1 MIPRKLRPGAA
12 LVALVALVIV
22 LATAS
27 AADAQMFTEDP
38 VSFEVGF
45 DPAAA
50 GPGDVVT
57 VLVRVTVEP
66 PWHIYGLTKTHKFMS
81 PTVVTLKMPPGY
93 SLVGKVVE
101 PKPEMHLD
109 ESVDPPVE
117 VPWHSG
123 DEIIFRQ
130 RVMLPKA
137 VTPGEAAIGVNL
149 AYMACDAQMCLD
161 GTSQDTVGT
170 LTVVAE
176 SVGTGAEPIPMPE
189 PPPPLDAETE
199 PEPGP
204 EDSSSSGGSQSIA
217 ILAVFLGGLASILL
231 PCVYPLIPL
240 TIAFFT
246 KHEGSRA
253 SAIGRAVLFCVGI
266 IITFTGLGVALGP
279 AIQALANSLLLNLFL
294 FLLMVVLALSLL
306 GMFDIQLPSS
316 WTGKMQA
323 AGSGASWLAPV
334 AMGVAFSL
342 ASFSCT
348 VGVIGPVLAGASD
361 TGLAASRMFAY
372 SVGFAL
378 PFFLLALFPMLVSAM
393 PRGGGW
399 MNTIKVLLGFFE
411 ICFAGYYLWKLD
423 LNLGW
428 GIGSWGVILSLWIAT
443 TFLAGVYM
451 LGKLVLPH
459 DSPVERLPVPRAV
472 IAILYFTFSLYMFAG
487 LMGTLD
493 LPAWMKGLLPP
504 APQRVALGG
513 AAAVPQ
519 RDLPAWADSKFH
531 RAYGGNWWTTDY
543 EHARTLGRRND
554 RRILLNFTGVFCTNC
569 RTMEG
574 GLFLDP
580 EVMAEFDEMV
590 LADLFTDIPTEEL
603 GQEFH
608 TPLAVS
614 KANQDLRAGTYGTTA
629 NPYYVILSPDGK
641 VIADSGYE
649 TDRETFVEFL
659 RSGK

>member
-1 MIPRKLRPGAA
+1 MIPPRFRPGAA
-12 LVALVALVIV
+12 LVALVTLVMV

-27 AADAQMFTEDP
+27 AAEAQMFTEDP

-45 DPAAA
+45 DPEAA

-81 PTVVTLKMPPGY
+81 PSVVTLTLPDGY

-109 ESVDPPVE
+109 DTVDPPVE

-123 DEIIFRQ
+123 DGIVFRQ
-130 RVMLPKA
+130 KVRLPKT
-137 VTPGEAAIGVNL
+137 VTPGEVAIGVNL
-149 AYMACDAQMCLD
+149 AYMACDPQICLD
-161 GTSQDTVGT
+161 PTSQDAVGKLT
-170 LTVVAE
+170 LVAE
-176 SVGTGAEPIPMPE
+176 SVGTGAEPIPAPE
-189 PPPPLDAETE
+189 PERK
-199 PEPGP
+199 PESTPAP
-204 EDSSSSGGSQSIA
+204 RSGGSQSIA

-253 SAIGRAVLFCVGI
+253 SAVGRAVLFCVGI

-323 AGSGASWLAPV
+323 AGSGASWMAPV

-348 VGVIGPVLAGASD
+348 VGVIGPVLAGATD

-378 PFFLLALFPMLVSAM
+378 PFFLLALFPMLISAM
-393 PRGGGW
+393 PQGGGW
-399 MNTIKVLLGFFE
+399 MNTIKVMLGFFE

-428 GIGSWGVILSLWIAT
+428 GIGSWSVILSLWVAT
-443 TFLAGVYM
+443 TFLAGMYM

-459 DSPVERLPVPRAV
+459 DSPVERLPVPRLM
-472 IAILYFTFSLYMFAG
+472 IAIVFFTVALFMFGG

-493 LPAWMKGLLPP
+493 LPAWM
-504 APQRVALGG
+504 
-513 AAAVPQ
+513 
-519 RDLPAWADSKFH
+519 
-531 RAYGGNWWTTDY
+531 
-543 EHARTLGRRND
+543 
-554 RRILLNFTGVFCTNC
+554 
-569 RTMEG
+569 
-574 GLFLDP
+574 
-580 EVMAEFDEMV
+580 
-590 LADLFTDIPTEEL
+590 
-603 GQEFH
+603 
-608 TPLAVS
+608 
-614 KANQDLRAGTYGTTA
+614 
-629 NPYYVILSPDGK
+629 
-641 VIADSGYE
+641 
-649 TDRETFVEFL
+649 
-659 RSGK
+659 